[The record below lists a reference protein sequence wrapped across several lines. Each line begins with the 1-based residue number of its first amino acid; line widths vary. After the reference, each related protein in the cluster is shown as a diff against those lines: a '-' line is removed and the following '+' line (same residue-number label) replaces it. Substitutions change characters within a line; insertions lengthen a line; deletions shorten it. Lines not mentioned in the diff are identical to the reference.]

1 MTDRPAAV
9 NGARAR
15 SGPVRF
21 VRRGAAPRWTTAAA
35 ALYYRPMNGVPF
47 VKMHGLGNDFAV
59 VDERGGAPGP
69 DGGRVR
75 ALADRRRG
83 IGFDQLVVIGPPL
96 AAGAQASFSIRNAD
110 GGPAE
115 ACGNAARCVAGLL
128 MDEGG
133 LDRVRLD
140 TDAGPLDAW
149 RAGPGR
155 VRVDM
160 GAPAFDWRRIPLA
173 AEADTARLE
182 LSAGPLSA
190 PAAVNMGNPHAVFFV
205 DDAEAVDLEA
215 LGPRLERDP
224 VFPERANIGVAAAVG
239 PDRLRVRV
247 WERGAGLTPACGTGA
262 CAAAVAAARRGLCGR
277 RVETVLDGGALEI
290 FWRADDRVEMTGP
303 YAYAFRGRLPS

>member
-1 MTDRPAAV
+1 
-9 NGARAR
+9 
-15 SGPVRF
+15 
-21 VRRGAAPRWTTAAA
+21 
-35 ALYYRPMNGVPF
+35 MNGIAF

-59 VDERGGAPGP
+59 VDGRGGAPEP
-69 DGGRVR
+69 DAGRVR

-83 IGFDQLVVIGPPL
+83 IGFDQLVVIGPPQ

-110 GGPAE
+110 GGRAE

-128 MDEGG
+128 MDERG

-140 TDAGPLDAW
+140 SDAGPLDAR

-160 GAPAFDWRRIPLA
+160 GAPVFDWWGIPLA

-205 DDAEAVDLEA
+205 DDAGAVDLEA

-224 VFPERANIGVAAAVG
+224 VFPERANIGVVAVIG